1 MVLLLP
7 PSLFFSMTGVYFG
20 VTTKTR
26 TSSFAGKLDFGIGMK
41 SLFVQL
47 LGRKWEDGCSAR
59 FCFFLFD
66 FGGSVADLEL
76 SLFSTV
82 VDFVVVEAIVVGVVE
97 VILLDVLVDVLAVVA
112 VTCPN

>member
-1 MVLLLP
+1 
-7 PSLFFSMTGVYFG
+7 MTGVYFG

-26 TSSFAGKLDFGIGMK
+26 TSSFGGKLDFGIGMK
-41 SLFVQL
+41 SLVVQL

-59 FCFFLFD
+59 FCFFRFD
-66 FGGSVADLEL
+66 FVGSVADLEL

-82 VDFVVVEAIVVGVVE
+82 VDFVVVEVDGGAGVVD
-97 VILLDVLVDVLAVVA
+97 VLLDGVLAVVA

>member
-26 TSSFAGKLDFGIGMK
+26 TSSFGGKLDFGIGMK
-41 SLFVQL
+41 SLVVQL

-59 FCFFLFD
+59 FCFFRFD
-66 FGGSVADLEL
+66 LVGSVADLEL
-76 SLFSTV
+76 SLFLTV
-82 VDFVVVEAIVVGVVE
+82 VDFVVVEVVVVGVVD
-97 VILLDVLVDVLAVVA
+97 VDVLLLLDGVLAVVA
-112 VTCPN
+112 